1 MKLRPI
7 AELNARGLDT
17 PSKKF
22 SAASRMLRGATLPS
36 PVATIIKP
44 GIAAK
49 AAIIGTG
56 TAANPEFPAIP
67 AVAAIKSPVVRPA
80 PDWIGSVKIEIDSV
94 TKIEHH
100 TIYLPYSPAA
110 EALGANLDA
119 SQILEI
125 TTPGFDLGAYVELG
139 ALPAPVAETALLING
154 IAATVEQY
162 LYVNAQLLPAVAGQ
176 NTTIEKT
183 LYKPTVSSPG
193 IPCFKIEAYINS
205 LGGSNDN
212 VNPPS

>member
-17 PSKKF
+17 PAKKF
-22 SAASRMLRGATLPS
+22 SAASKSLRGATLPS

-44 GIAAK
+44 GVTAK

-56 TAANPEFPAIP
+56 TPTAPEFPAVA

-80 PDWIGSVKIEIDSV
+80 PDWIGSVKIDIDPI
-94 TKIEHH
+94 TGIEHH
-100 TIYLPYSPAA
+100 TLYLPYSPSA
-110 EALGANLDA
+110 EALGATLDA

-125 TTPGFDLGAYVELG
+125 TTPGFDLGAYVQLG
-139 ALPAPVAETALLING
+139 TPPTPVTETPLLING

-162 LYVNAQLLPAVAGQ
+162 LYVNAQLLPLVAGQ
-176 NTTIEKT
+176 ITTIEKV
-183 LYKPTVSSPG
+183 LYKPTPSSPG
-193 IPCFKIEAYINS
+193 IPCFKIDAYIDL
-205 LGGSNDN
+205 LGSS
-212 VNPPS
+212 NPPVS

>member
-17 PSKKF
+17 PAKKF
-22 SAASRMLRGATLPS
+22 SAASKALRGATLPN

-44 GIAAK
+44 GVAAK

-56 TAANPEFPAIP
+56 TAAAPEFPAVA

-80 PDWIGSVKIEIDSV
+80 PDWIDSVKIDIDSI
-94 TKIEHH
+94 TGIEHH
-100 TIYLPYSPAA
+100 TLYLRYSPAA
-110 EALGANLDA
+110 EALGATLDA

-125 TTPGFDLGAYVELG
+125 TSPGFDLGAYVELG
-139 ALPAPVAETALLING
+139 TAPTPAAETALLING

-162 LYVNAQLLPAVAGQ
+162 LYVNAQLLPLVAGQ
-176 NTTIEKT
+176 ITTIEKT
-183 LYKPTVSSPG
+183 LYKPTPSTPG
-193 IPCFKIEAYINS
+193 IPCFKIDAYIDLS
-205 LGGSNDN
+205 ASSGGGSGT
-212 VNPPS
+212 